1 MKEWYYSG
9 LQGLCVS
16 LSRHS
21 SAFDGSASASALLAR
36 ELFNDDSRF
45 GSASNVSR
53 TWRLSPARRARMFEE
68 RWASMG
74 RSVRASDDVRAV
86 LACVARLRASEES
99 FLLREALCDAA
110 DATSIVKDEILPAME
125 SGFTTE
131 RYPDYAIRAFS
142 DDVRSLVAAFNRF
155 DEDAAGTLLVRL
167 VSAAVYGPLHTL
179 ALSSGRARTDLAVGT
194 QGSSGDAFESQG
206 VVLMQVEDPSVA
218 RVRYVR
224 TVGSDTAVF
233 IGRSARM
240 ERYEEAASDLS
251 DVLGGKK
258 RALFHLTESFR
269 RVSACHGVL
278 VETGGRW
285 MYYDLGST
293 NGTAAGDEDSMVD
306 VNPAVMVKPGDFL
319 WLGASAS
326 EAKGVAESGRGAL
339 LKVAEHV
346 RSFGAEENGGGHG
359 LCG

>member
-45 GSASNVSR
+45 DSASNVSR

-68 RWASMG
+68 RWTSRG

-110 DATSIVKDEILPAME
+110 NAASIVKDEILVAME

-142 DDVRSLVAAFNRF
+142 DDVRSLIAAFDCF

-179 ALSSGRARTDLAVGT
+179 ALSSGRARTDLAIGV
-194 QGSSGDAFESQG
+194 QESSGDVFESQG
-206 VVLMQVEDPSVA
+206 IVLMQVEGPSVA
-218 RVRYVR
+218 RVREWAAMLRCSSVAPLAWSATKRRRPICPMCSVAKSGRFFILRNRFVACRLAMACWLRRADAGCITTSGPR
-224 TVGSDTAVF
+224 TEPW
-233 IGRSARM
+233 R
-240 ERYEEAASDLS
+240 AA
-251 DVLGGKK
+251 K
-258 RALFHLTESFR
+258 
-269 RVSACHGVL
+269 
-278 VETGGRW
+278 GRW
-285 MYYDLGST
+285 
-293 NGTAAGDEDSMVD
+293 SMRVLRLRSSRAISYGWAHRLRRRKTSW
-306 VNPAVMVKPGDFL
+306 NR
-319 WLGASAS
+319 
-326 EAKGVAESGRGAL
+326 GV
-339 LKVAEHV
+339 V
-346 RSFGAEENGGGHG
+346 R
-359 LCG
+359 C